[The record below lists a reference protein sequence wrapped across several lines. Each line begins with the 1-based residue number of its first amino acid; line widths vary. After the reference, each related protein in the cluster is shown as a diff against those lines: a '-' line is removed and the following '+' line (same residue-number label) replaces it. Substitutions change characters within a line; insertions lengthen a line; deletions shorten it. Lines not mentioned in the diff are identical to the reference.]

1 MPKLRTCKSFNTS
14 KTLITFVDFNNLFI
28 FLYSEKVS
36 NFYSELM
43 MTNEDLMMG
52 FKIRTENYSEVQRSL
67 NEINQTLYRAQRLR
81 GDKKN

>member
-1 MPKLRTCKSFNTS
+1 
-14 KTLITFVDFNNLFI
+14 
-28 FLYSEKVS
+28 
-36 NFYSELM
+36 M